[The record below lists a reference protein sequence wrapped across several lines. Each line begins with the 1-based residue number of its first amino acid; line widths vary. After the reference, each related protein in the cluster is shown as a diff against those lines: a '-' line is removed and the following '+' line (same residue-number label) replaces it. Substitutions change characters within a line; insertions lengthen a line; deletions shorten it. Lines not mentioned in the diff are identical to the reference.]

1 MLGRKSRIGTR
12 PTNAYITLN
21 GNFGSFVCLVLVR
34 LLRPSMVI
42 LYHENGKLQR
52 AYYTEGK
59 EKVKNMLY
67 HLFLVI
73 SSVR

>member
-1 MLGRKSRIGTR
+1 MVIS
-12 PTNAYITLN
+12 
-21 GNFGSFVCLVLVR
+21 SVCLVQVR
-34 LLRPSMVI
+34 LLRPSMVV